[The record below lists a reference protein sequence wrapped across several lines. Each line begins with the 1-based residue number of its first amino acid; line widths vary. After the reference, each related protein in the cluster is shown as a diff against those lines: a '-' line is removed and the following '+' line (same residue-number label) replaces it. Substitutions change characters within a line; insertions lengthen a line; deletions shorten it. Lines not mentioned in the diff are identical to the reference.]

1 MYWLCASKC
10 ISNCSC
16 ELSSIVSV
24 QPTSTQIK
32 ETCSSSDCRSGV
44 CCIAVDTS
52 ATYSYLLS
60 SQPTNVSFI
69 SQPQT
74 ITATISTNIILRTS
88 EITHSTFNIITQRPI
103 TQSPINNVSGNNTS
117 TIIIISVTVLI
128 LSLILILII
137 VLSVVIIVKRHRCS
151 KPSKWLIIQVN
162 ILHL

>member
-10 ISNCSC
+10 INNCSC
-16 ELSSIVSV
+16 ELSSTVSV

-32 ETCSSSDCRSGV
+32 ETCSSSDCQNGV
-44 CCIAVDTS
+44 CCIAVNTS